1 MRRACAQLWRGWRA
15 HAGSELAG
23 LGFPWPPTEFPSPI
37 PRRGRWLF
45 ECYPHPAQVVLF
57 GLERSLKYKLKRQG
71 RQVAR
76 QQFAR
81 YLALVRGLRS
91 PAIAFTP
98 ALIAELDV
106 SRAIGDGRVNR
117 QFNIAPFTSRV

>member
-23 LGFPWPPTEFPSPI
+23 LGFPWPPTELPSPI

-57 GLERSLKYKLKRQG
+57 GPTNPFHWHPRSESAIVLLGESGGPVSEFDPKQRPVPMNQISTQSVIDAMESLLS
-71 RQVAR
+71 AP
-76 QQFAR
+76 A
-81 YLALVRGLRS
+81 A
-91 PAIAFTP
+91 PAI
-98 ALIAELDV
+98 
-106 SRAIGDGRVNR
+106 
-117 QFNIAPFTSRV
+117 